1 MSRALTLFSRAVA
14 HLWFRSLRLEG
25 PPLPEG
31 PVLLVLN
38 HPNGLLDPLVPSALL
53 RPAPR
58 FMAKATLWN
67 LPPLRP
73 LLAFFDSIP
82 VRRAA
87 DEGAKGGADATRN
100 QEAFDAVFA
109 ALAKGARVGLFPEGI
124 SHGHAALAPL
134 KTGAARL
141 ALGAPV
147 PVSLV
152 PAGLV
157 YGDKEVWRHSVLLRL
172 GEPIPFDD
180 LRSAE
185 AAPEA
190 VRELT
195 ARIRAALLPLTL
207 HVDREPHAEL
217 AQRLAWLLAEGPAER
232 ADLERLRA
240 RVRSLL
246 GQLEAAPEAEIGR
259 IHESVVDAETWL
271 AAKGLRPDQV
281 GHDYARDEVREWLPR
296 ALGHGLAGLALLPF
310 ALLFWPPYRALG
322 WLVDRINDDSDQTAT
337 YKVLG
342 AALFY
347 PGWILVLAL
356 LSWRSLGWSGL
367 ALAAAAA
374 LVALAG
380 LPMRERL
387 AEDWQAY
394 RGWLHRKD
402 PEAPALL
409 EAKARL
415 LQRFPGLG

>member
-1 MSRALTLFSRAVA
+1 MSRALRLFSRAVA
-14 HLWFRSLRLEG
+14 HLWFRSLRVEG
-25 PPLPEG
+25 PTLPEG

-53 RPAPR
+53 HPAPR

-67 LPPLRP
+67 LLPLRP
-73 LLAFFDSIP
+73 LLALFDSIP
-82 VRRAA
+82 VRRAK
-87 DEGAKGGADATRN
+87 DEGGGGDASRN
-100 QEAFDAVFA
+100 QEAFDAVFT
-109 ALAKGARVGLFPEGI
+109 ALGKGARVGLFPEGI

-147 PVSLV
+147 PVALV

-172 GEPIPFDD
+172 GAPIPFDD
-180 LRSAE
+180 LRPAG

-190 VRELT
+190 VRELS

-246 GQLEAAPEAEIGR
+246 GQLGNASDEEIGR
-259 IHESVVDAETWL
+259 IHEAVADAEAWL

-296 ALGHGLAGLALLPF
+296 ALGHALAGLALTPF

-322 WLVDRINDDSDQTAT
+322 WLVNRLNDETDQTAT

-347 PGWILVLAL
+347 PAWILVLAL
-356 LSWRSLGWSGL
+356 LSWKSLGWSGL

-380 LPMRERL
+380 LPMRERV
-387 AEDWQAY
+387 AEDLQAL

-402 PEAPALL
+402 PEAPARL

-415 LQRFPGLG
+415 LQRFPGLA

>member
-1 MSRALTLFSRAVA
+1 MSRALNLFSRAVA
-14 HLWFRSLRLEG
+14 GLWFRSIRMEG
-25 PPLPEG
+25 GPLPDG

-53 RPAPR
+53 HPAPR

-67 LPPLRP
+67 LLPLRP
-73 LLAFFDSIP
+73 LLAFFASIP

-87 DEGAKGGADATRN
+87 DEGAKGADPARN

-109 ALAKGARVGLFPEGI
+109 ALGAGDRVGLFPEGI

-147 PVSLV
+147 PVALV

-172 GEPIPFDD
+172 GAPIPFDD
-180 LRSAE
+180 LRSAGP
-185 AAPEA
+185 APEA

-207 HVDREPHAEL
+207 HVDQEAHADL
-217 AQRLAWLLAEGPAER
+217 AQRLAWLLAGGPAER
-232 ADLERLRA
+232 ADLERLRL

-246 GQLEAAPEAEIGR
+246 AQLEAAPPGELTR
-259 IHESVVDAETWL
+259 IHEGVAEAEDWL
-271 AAKGLRPDQV
+271 ASKGLRPDQV
-281 GHDYARDEVREWLPR
+281 GHDYARDEVKEWLPR
-296 ALGHGLAGLALLPF
+296 ALGHGAAALLLAPF

-322 WLVDRINDDSDQTAT
+322 WLVGRINDDSDQTAT

-342 AALFY
+342 AALFF
-347 PGWILVLAL
+347 PAWILLLAVA
-356 LSWRSLGWSGL
+356 SWKALGWSGL
-367 ALAAAAA
+367 LFGVAAA
-374 LVALAG
+374 LVALAS
-380 LPMRERL
+380 LPLRERL
-387 AEDWQAY
+387 AEDLQAL
-394 RGWLHRKD
+394 RGWRHRKD

-409 EAKARL
+409 EAKGRL
-415 LQRFPGLG
+415 LARFPDLA